1 MSWQRLRTLMLREV
15 RATLRDPFTLGM
27 LIAVPLAALLV
38 FGFTLSTEAKGLGLG
53 VYDQSETTASR
64 RILADIVATGDF
76 VLHRYPSRT
85 AIDRAFRTGDVSA
98 ALIIPPDFDR
108 DLRDGAADATANI
121 QILYDGAETVLA
133 GNTEASLR
141 GTIGATIA
149 ALGGQQRLAAAPSGG
164 VEVIVDALFNP
175 TFDGVPYMVAGTFG
189 FVLTFLTTLLTAV
202 SVVNERLGGT
212 FEQLQVTPAT
222 ALEIVLGKLLPLGGV
237 FTFDVVLMVLAAGW
251 LLGAWPNGSAVL
263 FVGVSSFYVLLS
275 LSLGLIIS
283 ATSATAAEA
292 VQKTVLT
299 SIPLVQLSGFA
310 FPIRNMP
317 VFVQWLTEIFPATHY
332 IRISRAIYLRGEG
345 FLDLLPEIAMLAVFG
360 VLLMRKALTSVEA
373 RA

>member
-1 MSWQRLRTLMLREV
+1 MSRRRLLTLMVREV

-38 FGFTLSTEAKGLGLG
+38 FGFTLSTEAKNLGLG
-53 VYDQSETTASR
+53 VYDQSQTAASR
-64 RILADIVATGDF
+64 RILSDIAATGDF
-76 VLHRYPSRT
+76 HLRPYPSRA
-85 AIDRAFRTGDVSA
+85 AIDRAFRAGEVSA

-108 DLRDGAADATANI
+108 DLRKGRRDVTASI

-141 GTIGATIA
+141 GIIGASVA
-149 ALGGQQRLAAAPSGG
+149 ALVAAPDQAARRGG
-164 VEVIVDALFNP
+164 VQVVVDALFNP

-222 ALEIVLGKLLPLGGV
+222 GLEIVLGKLLPLGGV
-237 FTFDVVLMVLAAGW
+237 FTFDVVLMVLAAGF
-251 LLGAWPNGSAVL
+251 LLGVWPHGSALL
-263 FVGVSSFYVLLS
+263 FVAISSFYVLLS
-275 LSLGLIIS
+275 LALGLIIS

-317 VFVQWLTEIFPATHY
+317 LPVQWLTEIFPATHY
-332 IRISRAIYLRGEG
+332 IRISRAVYLRGEG
-345 FLDLLPEIAMLAVFG
+345 FVDLLPEIALLALFG
-360 VLLMRKALTSVEA
+360 VLLLRKALTSVEA